1 MRMLNVSLNQ
11 KLIGITIAAFVI
23 IIGLGTVNQ
32 YKSVRKEN
40 SAYQQEKVM
49 NISNCI
55 LSGVSMLMLQNKC
68 AEVQDFVENA
78 ALHKKIGMLQIFRP
92 ENGVIIASSQR
103 FDVGRRLGEAD
114 YEGYAKHGNG
124 EIFFIVENRTKY
136 FMRFLP
142 ITNMPSCRKC
152 HSADRGV
159 LGVIGVKIPMVAVS
173 SLVRP
178 ILIDNVWFALLSIV
192 LFSLVFSFIVIK
204 LIHEPLDE
212 IMEMIQYVEDG
223 NFKKRVTVKHNDII
237 GRLAEKFNSMTW
249 RISESQKEVEACH
262 RAQMKRASQM
272 AMIGEIA
279 SGITH
284 EIKNPLA
291 CISAALQVIE
301 GDLEEKNEHK
311 MVIREVVNQIKR
323 LDGTVKKILEFAKP
337 VSAEKKLTAI
347 DEVLQETLLLIS
359 QFANQKSIEVNV
371 SVGEGIKKVYADGK
385 ALRQVFLNICLNAIE
400 AMQEKGVLDIAVA
413 MTYKERVEGPGEY
426 VEIMIKDTGSG
437 IAEENLVGIFDP
449 FFTTKKSGTGLGLSI
464 SAQIVEEHGG
474 FIEVESE
481 VGEGTTFEVYL
492 PAVDE
497 KR

>member
-40 SAYQQEKVM
+40 IAYQQEKVM

-68 AEVQDFVENA
+68 AEVQDFVGKA
-78 ALHKKIGMLQIFRP
+78 ALDKKIWMLQIFRP
-92 ENGVIIASSQR
+92 DNGIIIASSQR

-114 YEGYAKHGNG
+114 YEGYVKHGNG
-124 EIFFIVENRTKY
+124 EIFFIEENKTKY

-142 ITNMPSCRKC
+142 ITNMPPCRRC

-159 LGVIGVKIPMVAVS
+159 LGVIGVKIPMVAVY

-178 ILIDNVWFALLSIV
+178 ILIDNVWFTLLSIV

-223 NFKKRVTVKHNDII
+223 NFKKRVTVKHDDII
-237 GRLAEKFNSMTW
+237 GRLAEKFNAMTW
-249 RISESQKEVEACH
+249 RISESQKEVEAYH

-279 SGITH
+279 SGIAH

-301 GDLEEKNEHK
+301 DDLEEKNEHK

-347 DEVLQETLLLIS
+347 DAVLQETLLLIS

-371 SVGEGIKKVYADGK
+371 SGGEGIKKVYGDGK

-413 MTYKERVEGPGEY
+413 MTYRERAGGAGEY
-426 VEIMIKDTGSG
+426 VEVMIRDTGSG
-437 IAEENLVGIFDP
+437 IAEENLVEIFDP

-492 PAVDE
+492 PAFNE
-497 KR
+497 NR

>member
-40 SAYQQEKVM
+40 IAYQREKV
-49 NISNCI
+49 ISVSDSVRSGIMI
-55 LSGVSMLMLQNKC
+55 LILENRC
-68 AEVQDFVENA
+68 AEVPSFMKKA
-78 ALHKKIGMLQIFRP
+78 ARDKNIGLLRVFRA
-92 ENGVIIASSQR
+92 EDGVILISAGESAG
-103 FDVGRRLGEAD
+103 DGKLGKTD
-114 YEGYAKHGNG
+114 YERYAAHRDG
-124 EIFFIVENRTKY
+124 EPFFITENKTKY
-136 FMRFLP
+136 FVRFLP
-142 ITNMPSCRKC
+142 IATLPPCQVCPSAGACAFRMIEF
-152 HSADRGV
+152 RIPVTGV
-159 LGVIGVKIPMVAVS
+159 Y
-173 SLVRP
+173 SLFRP
-178 ILIDNVWFALLSIV
+178 IVIDNLVFALLSIV

-223 NFKKRVTVKHNDII
+223 NFKKRVTVKHDDII

-249 RISESQKEVEACH
+249 RISESQKEVEAYH

-279 SGITH
+279 SGIAH

-311 MVIREVVNQIKR
+311 MVIREVVNQVKR

-371 SVGEGIKKVYADGK
+371 SGGEGIKKVYGDGK

-413 MTYKERVEGPGEY
+413 MTYRERAGGAGEY
-426 VEIMIKDTGSG
+426 VEVMIRDTGSG
-437 IAEENLVGIFDP
+437 IAEENLVEIFDP

-492 PAVDE
+492 PAVNE
-497 KR
+497 NR